1 VQVNPARCTPAGKP
15 PTDAQPGSSATP
27 PSCCLR
33 ARSAATAVC
42 CSHSGSEWSQD
53 RVDLVTAW
61 LVEGAIGGLA
71 QVKGAAAA
79 LVAKV
84 GVGSVVE

>member
-1 VQVNPARCTPAGKP
+1 
-15 PTDAQPGSSATP
+15 
-27 PSCCLR
+27 
-33 ARSAATAVC
+33 VC
-42 CSHSGSEWSQD
+42 CRHSGSEWSQD